1 MKKYVYILTFIGL
14 LSLNVLNAGKFTIQ
28 NMTPV
33 TLNGVFTQPGGQ
45 IFTIK
50 SKESATF
57 NHNGNV
63 GFKVASSL
71 DGTAFVSYQFKEAEK
86 NTNQKFVVDLVPGKG
101 IKKSLRLLTQQL

>member
-1 MKKYVYILTFIGL
+1 MKSNVYILV
-14 LSLNVLNAGKFTIQ
+14 LSILSFSVSAGKFTIQ
-28 NMTPV
+28 NMTPL

-45 IFTIK
+45 TFTIK

-71 DGTAFVSYQFKEAEK
+71 DGTSFVSHQFNEAEK
-86 NTNQKFVVDLVPGKG
+86 KSNQKFIIDLVPGKG
-101 IKKSLRLLTQQL
+101 IKKSLTLLTQQV